1 MESNGYRKFI
11 ATEIRKRIIDCQYQ
25 GVKTSKGEKMS
36 YSAIARAM
44 DPPVSRVAV
53 HLVVNGQAESRR
65 IKAAVEQQLNRAYW
79 IRKDA
84 A

>member
-1 MESNGYRKFI
+1 MEPDGYRKFI
-11 ATEIRKRIIDCQYQ
+11 ATEIRKRVIDCQYQ

>member
-1 MESNGYRKFI
+1 MESDAYRKFI

-25 GVKTSKGEKMS
+25 GVKTSKGERMS
-36 YSAIARAM
+36 YAAIARVM
-44 DPPVSRVAV
+44 DPPVGRVAV
-53 HLVVNGQAESRR
+53 HLVANGQAESRR
-65 IKAAVEQQLNRAYW
+65 IKAAIEQQLNRAYW